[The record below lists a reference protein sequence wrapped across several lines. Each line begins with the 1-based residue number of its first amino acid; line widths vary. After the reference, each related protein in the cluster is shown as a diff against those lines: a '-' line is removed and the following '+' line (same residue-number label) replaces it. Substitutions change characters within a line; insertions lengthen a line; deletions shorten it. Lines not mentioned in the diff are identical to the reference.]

1 MKIEEVIK
9 KLIKRFKVV
18 KPELDVEYIPHHN
31 ASIEISYNSVVT
43 SVLKPYEFSNRV
55 ELEEKKI
62 KELNQNKDK

>member
-1 MKIEEVIK
+1 MEEVIK

-18 KPELDVEYIPHHN
+18 KPELDVEYIPHHH
-31 ASIEISYNSVVT
+31 APIKISHDSVVIG
-43 SVLKPYEFSNRV
+43 VLELYEFSNKI